1 MFIIG
6 GISQETGDWKVKVTR
21 SIKGEVG
28 KSKVRRKE
36 RLQRRKKRK
45 KRKKRDGTE
54 WKVRK
59 RKKKGKNCN
68 STEKLE
74 GSRRN
79 KDEE

>member
-45 KRKKRDGTE
+45 K
-54 WKVRK
+54 
-59 RKKKGKNCN
+59 GKNEMVQNGKCEN
-68 STEKLE
+68 EK
-74 GSRRN
+74 RRGRIVIAR
-79 KDEE
+79 KS